1 MQIRELSIEG
11 SFEMTPTIHG
21 DSRGAFL
28 EWFRADELTG
38 ALGHPFT
45 LAQSNC
51 SVSAAGTLR
60 GVHFA
65 DVPPGQA
72 KYVTCAAG
80 AVLDVV
86 VDLRVGS
93 PTFGRHETVLLDDET
108 RRAVYLGEG
117 LGHAFLALADGSVVQ
132 YLCSTPFAPGRE
144 HGIDPRDAVLGIEWP
159 HTDRDGRPMEL
170 LLSAKDRAA
179 PSLDEACQS
188 GLLPTYDGVR
198 RHLESLRSS

>member
-1 MQIRELSIEG
+1 MRIKELSIEG
-11 SFEMTPTIHG
+11 AFEMTPTIHG

-28 EWFRADELTG
+28 EWFRADELE
-38 ALGHPFT
+38 AAVGHPFT

-72 KYVTCAAG
+72 KYVTCAVG

-86 VDLRVGS
+86 VDIRVGS
-93 PTFGRHETVLLDDET
+93 PTYGRHETVLLDDET

-117 LGHAFLALADGSVVQ
+117 LGHAFVALADGSVVQ
-132 YLCSTPFAPGRE
+132 YLCSTPFAPARE
-144 HGIDPRDAVLGIEWP
+144 HGVDPCDPALGIDWP
-159 HTDRDGRPMEL
+159 RTDRDGRPMEL
-170 LLSAKDRAA
+170 LRSAKDTAA
-179 PSLDEACQS
+179 PSLAEAREA
-188 GLLPTYDGVR
+188 GLLPSYAEVR
-198 RHLESLRSS
+198 RYLESQRVS